1 VFLIPLIIVLVVL
14 NLAIIFLGA
23 INFRFF
29 DSVPQSIRNFIARR
43 LKSLSE
49 SGKKKNAVYEIHD
62 LQKESLH
69 LLSTCEDALATA
81 VAKVRP
87 AVVNIEVFREN
98 IKSRNSLTGISF
110 NTNAADEKTSIGSGI
125 IIDPSGYILTNFH
138 LLDKAREIKVTL
150 FGFERKI
157 YSAKVIKSDQDKD
170 ISILK
175 IDSSKP
181 LPYAKLGDSDLIEI
195 ADTVLAIGSPFG
207 LEQTVTCGIISD
219 NKRNFI
225 IEKREYKDMIQ
236 TDAAI
241 NRGNSGGPLINIRG
255 EVIGINTAIYSPAGV
270 FSGLGFAIPV
280 NQVKPLLSRIRYAR

>member
-1 VFLIPLIIVLVVL
+1 MEEKNSAFLIPLIIVLVVL
-14 NLAIIFLGA
+14 NLAIIFLGV

-98 IKSRNSLTGISF
+98 IKSRNPLTGISF

-157 YSAKVIKSDQDKD
+157 
-170 ISILK
+170 
-175 IDSSKP
+175 
-181 LPYAKLGDSDLIEI
+181 
-195 ADTVLAIGSPFG
+195 
-207 LEQTVTCGIISD
+207 
-219 NKRNFI
+219 
-225 IEKREYKDMIQ
+225 
-236 TDAAI
+236 
-241 NRGNSGGPLINIRG
+241 
-255 EVIGINTAIYSPAGV
+255 
-270 FSGLGFAIPV
+270 
-280 NQVKPLLSRIRYAR
+280 